1 MLEQGAEQMVY
12 VGKNV
17 LELGPRDYEAEALA
31 TESTVHRET
40 LVSFRKQQID

>member
-1 MLEQGAEQMVY
+1 MAAQSARSERAELVLEQGAEQMVY

-31 TESTVHRET
+31 TEST
-40 LVSFRKQQID
+40 S